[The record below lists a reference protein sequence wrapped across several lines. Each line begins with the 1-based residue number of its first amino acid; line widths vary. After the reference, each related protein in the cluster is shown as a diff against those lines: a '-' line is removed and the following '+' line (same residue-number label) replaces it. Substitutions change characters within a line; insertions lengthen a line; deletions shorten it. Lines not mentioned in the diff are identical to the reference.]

1 MMDYLNSK
9 VPTESVLSI
18 GKPLLLDISDP
29 ELAGVYKSS
38 IFELDFQ
45 KRVMTI
51 GMPSFKGQFVPIP
64 AGVSA
69 YVKLFDRSSMFVFMS
84 KVLSYE
90 KNKEGFLITYMTIP
104 DQARKI
110 QRRQFVRIPFFQKGL
125 LALEPFPPPPRSI
138 DFTDQE
144 FEKTREK
151 EKEIDE
157 HHFITKDLSANGL
170 QIVTKPR
177 LNAGKKIYIK
187 LEIGSGIE
195 LENQESKI
203 VRKDMSVDTTNN
215 IYGVQFLS
223 MSKSKEDKMVK
234 YIFHLQQERRKK
246 EKQLKEGS

>member
-45 KRVMTI
+45 KKVMTI
-51 GMPSFKGQFVPIP
+51 GMPSYKGQFVPIP

-69 YVKLFDRSSMFVFMS
+69 YVKMFDRSSMFVFMS
-84 KVLSYE
+84 KVISYE

-104 DQARKI
+104 DQARKV
-110 QRRQFVRIPFFQKGL
+110 QRRQFVRIPFFQKGVFT
-125 LALEPFPPPPRSI
+125 LEPYPPKPKLEEFSS
-138 DFTDQE
+138 QE
-144 FEKTREK
+144 TEQKRG
-151 EKEIDE
+151 KEITE
-157 HHFITKDLSANGL
+157 QYFITKDLSANGL

-177 LNAGKKIYIK
+177 LNAGEKIYIN
-187 LEIGSGIE
+187 LEIGGGIG

-203 VRKDMSVDTTNN
+203 VRRDMSVDTSNN

>member
-1 MMDYLNSK
+1 MDYLNSK
-9 VPTESVLSI
+9 VPIESVLSI

-38 IFELDFQ
+38 IFELNYQ
-45 KRVMTI
+45 KNVMTI
-51 GMPSFKGQFVPIP
+51 GMPSYKGQFVPIP

-69 YVKLFDRSSMFVFMS
+69 YIKMFDKSSMYVFMS
-84 KVLSYE
+84 KVISYE

-104 DQARKI
+104 DQARKV
-110 QRRQFVRIPFFQKGL
+110 QRRQFVRIPFFEKGTF
-125 LALEPFPPPPRSI
+125 AMQPYPSKPNVI
-138 DFTDQE
+138 DFQDSE
-144 FEKTREK
+144 PEKKTEK
-151 EKEIDE
+151 KIEE
-157 HHFITKDLSANGL
+157 HYFITKDLSANGL

-177 LNAGKKIYIK
+177 LKAGEKIYIN
-187 LEIGSGIE
+187 LDIGSGIE
-195 LENQESKI
+195 LESQESTI
-203 VRKDMSVDTTNN
+203 VRKDMSVDTSNN

>member
-1 MMDYLNSK
+1 MDYLNSK
-9 VPTESVLSI
+9 VPIESVLSI

-38 IFELDFQ
+38 IFEFDFQ
-45 KRVMTI
+45 KKVMTI
-51 GMPSFKGQFVPIP
+51 GMPSYKGQFVPIP

-69 YVKLFDRSSMFVFMS
+69 YVKMFDRSSMYVFMS
-84 KVLSYE
+84 KVISYE

-104 DQARKI
+104 DQARKV
-110 QRRQFVRIPFFQKGL
+110 QRRQFVRIPFFQKGAFSL
-125 LALEPFPPPPRSI
+125 DPYPPKPKSEDLRDSMPE
-138 DFTDQE
+138 Q
-144 FEKTREK
+144 KQ
-151 EKEIDE
+151 EKEITE
-157 HHFITKDLSANGL
+157 HYFITKDLSANGL

-177 LNAGKKIYIK
+177 LNAGKKIYIN
-187 LEIGSGIE
+187 LEIGGGIG

-203 VRKDMSVDTTNN
+203 VRRDLSVDTSNN
-215 IYGVQFLS
+215 VYGVQFLS

>member
-9 VPTESVLSI
+9 VSTESVLSI

-29 ELAGVYKSS
+29 ALAGVYKSS

-45 KRVMTI
+45 KMVMTI

-64 AGVSA
+64 AGVNA
-69 YVKLFDRSSMFVFMS
+69 YVKIYDRSSMYVFMS
-84 KVLSYE
+84 KVISYE

-104 DQARKI
+104 NQARKI
-110 QRRQFVRIPFFQKGL
+110 QRRQFVRIPFFQKGVF
-125 LALEPFPPPPRSI
+125 ALEPYPKRPKLE
-138 DFTDQE
+138 DLKDQE
-144 FEKTREK
+144 LEK
-151 EKEIDE
+151 EKEIEE
-157 HHFITKDLSANGL
+157 HYFITKDLSANGL

-177 LNAGKKIYIK
+177 LNAGKKIYIM
-187 LEIGSGIE
+187 LEIGGGIN

-203 VRKDMSVDTTNN
+203 VRRDFSVDTSNN
-215 IYGVQFLS
+215 IYGIQFLS
-223 MSKSKEDKMVK
+223 MSKSKEDKLVK

>member
-9 VPTESVLSI
+9 VSTESVLSI

-45 KRVMTI
+45 KKVMTI
-51 GMPSFKGQFVPIP
+51 GMPSYKGQFVPIP
-64 AGVSA
+64 AGVNA
-69 YVKLFDRSSMFVFMS
+69 YVKMFDRSSMFVFMS
-84 KVLSYE
+84 KVISYE

-110 QRRQFVRIPFFQKGL
+110 QRRQFVRIPFFQKGTF
-125 LALEPFPPPPRSI
+125 ALEPYPSRTKLE
-138 DFTDQE
+138 DLKDQE
-144 FEKTREK
+144 PEEKK
-151 EKEIDE
+151 EKEITE
-157 HHFITKDLSANGL
+157 HYFITKDLSANGL

-177 LNAGKKIYIK
+177 LNAGKKIFIN
-187 LEIGSGIE
+187 LEIGGGIE

-203 VRKDMSVDTTNN
+203 VRKDMSVDSSNN

>member
-9 VPTESVLSI
+9 VSTESVLSV

-45 KRVMTI
+45 RGVMTI
-51 GMPSFKGQFVPIP
+51 GMPSYKGQFVPIP

-69 YVKLFDRSSMFVFMS
+69 YVKMFDRSSMYVFMS
-84 KVLSYE
+84 KVISYK
-90 KNKEGFLITYMTIP
+90 KNDEGFLITYMTIP

-110 QRRQFVRIPFFQKGL
+110 QRRQFVRIPFFQKG
-125 LALEPFPPPPRSI
+125 F
-138 DFTDQE
+138 FTLQPGPIKPLSENLKDE
-144 FEKTREK
+144 LVEKKAEK
-151 EKEIDE
+151 ELEE
-157 HHFITKDLSANGL
+157 YNFITKDLSANGL

-177 LNAGKKIYIK
+177 LNASTKVYIN
-187 LEIGSGIE
+187 LEIGGGIN

-203 VRKDMSVDTTNN
+203 VRKDMSIDTANN
-215 IYGVQFLS
+215 IYGVQFVS
-223 MSKSKEDKMVK
+223 MSKSKEDKLVK

>member
-1 MMDYLNSK
+1 MMDYLTSK
-9 VPTESVLSI
+9 VQTESVLSI

-38 IFELDFQ
+38 IFELDFR

-51 GMPSFKGQFVPIP
+51 GMPSYKGQFVPIP
-64 AGVSA
+64 AGVNA
-69 YVKLFDRSSMFVFMS
+69 YVKVFDRSSMYVFMS
-84 KVLSYE
+84 KVISYE

-110 QRRQFVRIPFFQKGL
+110 QRRQFVRIPFFQKGSF
-125 LALEPFPPPPRSI
+125 ALEPYPPKPKL
-138 DFTDQE
+138 TDLKDQVPDQ
-144 FEKTREK
+144 K
-151 EKEIDE
+151 KEIE
-157 HHFITKDLSANGL
+157 IEEYYFITKDLSANGL

-177 LNAGKKIYIK
+177 LEAGKKIYLN
-187 LEIGSGIE
+187 LEVGGGIE
-195 LENQESKI
+195 LDNQESKI
-203 VRKDMSVDTTNN
+203 VRKDMSIDTSNN